1 MKTDDLILALA
12 ADSRPGP
19 RPEQGLPVAAAALA
33 LAGACLF
40 LVLGFRADLGAALAP
55 FTLPKTLLPLAL
67 GAMAMLLALR
77 SVRPGAGSGRLP
89 LAMLGIP
96 ALAAMLAGLRLATSE
111 PAGWA
116 MQVTGKTMIP
126 CLVTIPLTAA
136 LPLGALL
143 WLLRRGAPLAPWLSG
158 LAAGLAAGGFAAALY
173 SLYCIED
180 SPLFWALWYSTA
192 IGITAMVGAVLG
204 HRLLRW

>member
-1 MKTDDLILALA
+1 MKTEDLIAALA
-12 ADSRPGP
+12 ADSTPAP
-19 RPEQGLPVAAAALA
+19 RPEQGLPVAAGALA
-33 LAGACLF
+33 VAGASLF
-40 LVLGFRADLGAALAP
+40 LILGLRDDLGAALAP

-67 GAMAMLLALR
+67 GVLALVLALR
-77 SVRPGAGSGRLP
+77 SARPGAARGRLP
-89 LAMLGIP
+89 VAMLGIP
-96 ALAAMLAGLRLATSE
+96 AVAALLAGLRLFTSE

-143 WLLRRGAPLAPWLSG
+143 WLLRRGAPLAPWLTG
-158 LAAGLAAGGFAAALY
+158 LAAGLTAGGFAAALY
-173 SLYCIED
+173 SLYCTED

-192 IGITAMVGAVLG
+192 IGITATVGAVLG